1 MAEQITIKTLVTGPV
16 AGNCYIVFDENK
28 DALVIDPGDE
38 ADKILAEIEKNG
50 VTVSK
55 IVLTH
60 GHFDHTSAVPEVK
73 AKTGAEVLI
82 GEKDFDMTNSA
93 KLSLA
98 GPFGIGYTP
107 FVCDTKLK
115 EGDTI
120 TVGTMSYKIIETPGH
135 TKGSICLIGEDVIF
149 SGDTLFLGS
158 CGRTDF
164 PGGSFAEMKAS
175 LKRLAQIDGN
185 YYVYSGHGPRTTLD
199 FERNNNPYMED

>member
-1 MAEQITIKTLVTGPV
+1 MAKQITIKTLVTGPV

-28 DALVIDPGDE
+28 DALIIDPGDE
-38 ADKILAEIEKNG
+38 ADKILAEVEKNG

-60 GHFDHTSAVPEVK
+60 GHFDHTSAVPEVR
-73 AKTGAEVLI
+73 AKTNAEVLI
-82 GEKDFDMTNSA
+82 GEKDFDMANSA

-98 GPFGIGYTP
+98 SPFGIGYTP
-107 FVCDTKLK
+107 FTADVKLK
-115 EGDTI
+115 EGDVV
-120 TVGTMSYKIIETPGH
+120 TVGEMSFKVIETPGH

-164 PGGSFAEMKAS
+164 PGGSFSEMKAS
-175 LKRLAQIDGN
+175 LTRLAQIDGN

>member
-28 DALVIDPGDE
+28 NALVIDPGDE

-82 GEKDFDMTNSA
+82 GEKDFEMTNSA

-107 FVCDTKLK
+107 FVCDGKLK

-120 TVGTMSYKIIETPGH
+120 TVGTMSYKVIETPGH

-158 CGRTDF
+158 CGRVDF

>member
-38 ADKILAEIEKNG
+38 ADKILAEIDKNG

-82 GEKDFDMTNSA
+82 SEKDFDMTNSA

-199 FERNNNPYMED
+199 FERKNNPYMED